1 MVDKRLQKI
10 EFVGPY
16 VGEKIIALAEREKPS
31 RQPRLPKIVKPSMER
46 CILHACCAVW
56 FSWSQQKLW
65 AQFTTRVE
73 GYGFE
78 DESLKSLIPDRDMIK
93 ASTYSDSVDDIPRLR
108 EAWFLEV
115 SKALHDKYDASRLS
129 KGTRYRIIGPDGE
142 VIAAAA
148 DALTSPLNPPSAT
161 TGYGRYGWFRGEDG
175 RDDESEDDFEDEE
188 DGEDDLEDEEMG
200 QAVANG

>member
-16 VGEKIIALAEREKPS
+16 VGEKIIALAERETPS
-31 RQPRLPKIVKPSMER
+31 RQPRLPKIVKPGLER

-56 FSWSQQKLW
+56 FSWSQQKIW
-65 AQFTTRVE
+65 AQLTTRVE
-73 GYGFE
+73 GHGFE
-78 DESLKSLIPDRDMIK
+78 DESLKSLIPDRDIIK
-93 ASTYSDSVDDIPRLR
+93 ASTYSDSVDEIPRLR

-115 SKALHDKYDASRLS
+115 VKALHDKCDASRLS
-129 KGTRYRIIGPDGE
+129 KGTRHRIIGPDGE

-148 DALTSPLNPPSAT
+148 DALTSPLNPPSET

-175 RDDESEDDFEDEE
+175 RDDEGEDDFDDEE
-188 DGEDDLEDEEMG
+188 DGEDDLEDEETE

>member
-16 VGEKIIALAEREKPS
+16 IGETIIALAERETPS

-46 CILHACCAVW
+46 CILHASCAVW
-56 FSWSQQKLW
+56 FSWSQQKIW
-65 AQFTTRVE
+65 AQFSTRVE
-73 GYGFE
+73 GHGFE

-93 ASTYSDSVDDIPRLR
+93 ASTYSDSVDHIPRLR
-108 EAWFLEV
+108 EAWFTEV
-115 SKALHDKYDASRLS
+115 SKALHDKYDATKLS
-129 KGTRYRIIGPDGE
+129 KGTRYRIVGPDGE

-161 TGYGRYGWFRGEDG
+161 AHYNRYSWFQG
-175 RDDESEDDFEDEE
+175 RDSREDEGEDDFEDKEE
-188 DGEDDLEDEEMG
+188 FEDEETR
-200 QAVANG
+200 QVVANG

>member
-16 VGEKIIALAEREKPS
+16 VGETIIALAERETPS

-56 FSWSQQKLW
+56 FSWSQQKIW

-73 GYGFE
+73 GHGFE
-78 DESLKSLIPDRDMIK
+78 DEGLKSLIPDRDVIK
-93 ASTYSDSVDDIPRLR
+93 ASTYSDSVDHSPRLR
-108 EAWFLEV
+108 EAWFQEV
-115 SKALHDKYDASRLS
+115 AQALHDKYDATKLS
-129 KGTRYRIIGPDGE
+129 KGTRYRIAGPNGE

-148 DALTSPLNPPSAT
+148 DALTSPLNPPSAKEHHN
-161 TGYGRYGWFRGEDG
+161 RYLWFRGEDG
-175 RDDESEDDFEDEE
+175 RDDEVEDDFEDEE
-188 DGEDDLEDEEMG
+188 EFEDEETR
-200 QAVANG
+200 QAVTNG